1 MVNRYPD
8 SKPRPIRPWVA
19 TERVDDVVIDSP
31 GARNA
36 RVYRLQQALYLLFG
50 VIETLIAI
58 RLILRLFGANPEAP
72 FAAAMY
78 AITAPLI
85 APFVGLF
92 GTPQLGRSVF
102 EPHSIVAL
110 CIYALLA
117 WLLGSVI
124 WLLLGDARAD
134 AATTRRTVEHTEQVN
149 DRDLAA

>member
-1 MVNRYPD
+1 
-8 SKPRPIRPWVA
+8 
-19 TERVDDVVIDSP
+19 
-31 GARNA
+31 
-36 RVYRLQQALYLLFG
+36 
-50 VIETLIAI
+50 
-58 RLILRLFGANPEAP
+58 
-72 FAAAMY
+72 MY
-78 AITAPLI
+78 TITAPLI

-124 WLLLGDARAD
+124 WLLLGDTRAD
-134 AATTRRTVEHTEQVN
+134 VATTRRTLQHTEQVN